1 MQVTEIKNDGL
12 IREYKVALPAA
23 EIGAK
28 LDARLN
34 ELART
39 VKLPGFRPGKVPLA
53 LVRQRFGQS
62 LRGEVL
68 EQVISES
75 SQTVIAE
82 RNLRPAG
89 TPQLSISAYDDG
101 ADLEYSLAVEVMPD
115 VVLPDYGQISL
126 ERLVAE
132 PDDSDVEAVLTRLAA
147 ASRQFDD
154 AGEGHA
160 AVGGD
165 VAIVD
170 FVGPADRKAFVGSDG
185 EAVPIEVGAG
195 GPLPGVGEQLLGAA
209 VGDRRPL
216 SVTYPPDYA
225 IADLRGLTANYEV
238 EIKQL
243 RSAAPVA
250 IDDDLAKRF
259 GFDDLATLRAEV
271 RQQRADELKSLARLR
286 MKRALLDRLAE
297 LYAFDVPQVLLT
309 REYEGIVR
317 QMAAVEAQE
326 EGSALAT
333 AEPHVHDETC
343 GHDHDHEHD
352 HHHEHDHEHAAPA
365 SDAPASNA
373 TAAAADAALTEEQ
386 RAEYRHL
393 AERRVRLGLV
403 LAEVGRQS
411 HLKVTPEELSRAMV
425 NEARRFPGQ
434 EKDVIAYFR
443 QHAPAREALAAP
455 ILEDKVVDYIVELAT
470 VTERR
475 ISAEELLRAVEET
488 PMSTSQAGQ

>member
-39 VKLPGFRPGKVPLA
+39 VKLPGFRPGKVPLG
-53 LVRQRFGQS
+53 LIRQRFGQS

-68 EQVISES
+68 EQAISES

-101 ADLEYSLAVEVMPD
+101 ADLEYSLAVEVIPD
-115 VVLPDYGQISL
+115 VVLPDYSQISV

-132 PDDSDVEAVLTRLAA
+132 PDDSDVEAVLARLAA
-147 ASRQFDD
+147 ASREFHD

-160 AVGGD
+160 AIAGD
-165 VAIVD
+165 VAVVD

-185 EAVPIEVGAG
+185 EAIPIEVGAG
-195 GPLPGVGEQLLGAA
+195 GPLPGVGEQLLGAT
-209 VGDRRPL
+209 VGERRPL
-216 SVTYPPDYA
+216 SVTYPTDYA
-225 IADLRGLTANYEV
+225 IADLRGLTASYEV
-238 EIKQL
+238 EVKQL

-259 GFDDLATLRAEV
+259 GFDDLAALRAEV
-271 RQQRADELKSLARLR
+271 RQQRTEELKSLARLR
-286 MKRALLDRLAE
+286 TKRALLDRLAE
-297 LYAFDVPQVLLT
+297 LYSFDVPQVLLT

-317 QMAAVEAQE
+317 QMAAVDAAE
-326 EGSALAT
+326 EGSALA
-333 AEPHVHDETC
+333 AADPHVHDETC
-343 GHDHDHEHD
+343 DHDHDHD
-352 HHHEHDHEHAAPA
+352 HGLDHETAPST
-365 SDAPASNA
+365 SDAPA
-373 TAAAADAALTEEQ
+373 AAVDAALTEQQ
-386 RAEYRHL
+386 RAEYRQL

-434 EKDVIAYFR
+434 EKDVIGYFR
-443 QHAPAREALAAP
+443 QHAAAREALAAP
-455 ILEDKVVDYIVELAT
+455 ILEDKVVDYILELAT

-475 ISAEELLRAVEET
+475 VSAEELLRAVEET
-488 PMSTSQAGQ
+488 PMSPSRGSE